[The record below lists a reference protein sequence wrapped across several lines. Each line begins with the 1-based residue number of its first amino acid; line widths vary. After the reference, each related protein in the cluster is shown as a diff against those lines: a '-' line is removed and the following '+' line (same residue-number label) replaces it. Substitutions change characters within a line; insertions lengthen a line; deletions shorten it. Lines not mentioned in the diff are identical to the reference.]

1 MIWTPPVGDERCG
14 AASCAA
20 ALAWLVP
27 LHGLRYAGRGLGVS
41 LGVIDE
47 GLGGGLGGCAGYGG
61 LIVGGVER
69 VLVGEPV
76 MRVVRVGIV
85 WGTGVSFS
93 SIMHF
98 YSFKTLL
105 LSILI
110 PFVGFSYA
118 LCPFLPILLSLG
130 DLS

>member
-1 MIWTPPVGDERCG
+1 
-14 AASCAA
+14 
-20 ALAWLVP
+20 
-27 LHGLRYAGRGLGVS
+27 
-41 LGVIDE
+41 
-47 GLGGGLGGCAGYGG
+47 
-61 LIVGGVER
+61 
-69 VLVGEPV
+69 

-118 LCPFLPILLSLG
+118 LCPFLAHFAQFGGFELTQGNKRQKARCLLEHICAGCIPVPESEYPML
-130 DLS
+130 L

>member
-1 MIWTPPVGDERCG
+1 MITPNNSEMDPPVGDERCG

-20 ALAWLVP
+20 ALSWLVP
-27 LHGLRYAGRGLGVS
+27 LHGLGYAGRGLGVS

-47 GLGGGLGGCAGYGG
+47 GLGGGLGYGG
-61 LIVGGVER
+61 LIVGGVEW

-105 LSILI
+105 NINSHL
-110 PFVGFSYA
+110 
-118 LCPFLPILLSLG
+118 
-130 DLS
+130 

>member
-1 MIWTPPVGDERCG
+1 MTVIWTAPVGDERCG

-20 ALAWLVP
+20 PLAWLVP
-27 LHGLRYAGRGLGVS
+27 LHGLGDAGRGLGVS

-47 GLGGGLGGCAGYGG
+47 GLGGGLGGGAGYGG
-61 LIVGGVER
+61 LIIGGVEW

-110 PFVGFSYA
+110 PFR
-118 LCPFLPILLSLG
+118 I
-130 DLS
+130 